1 MTSTLKL
8 GSKIPISEIEGD
20 ISEASGISGFL
31 DDDLTK
37 LSQTG
42 KEAVFNG
49 ITVDLSSSVSISNN
63 GAMPFDGW
71 ALLRASVWGGTVLNT
86 NNWIQGY
93 INNKLIVDAN
103 IGYIQNGEGL
113 SNSDSAFIPVKAG
126 DVFKSVIQSEGNN
139 AKACSCILY
148 PYKNQQEEATE

>member
-20 ISEASGISGFL
+20 ISEASGMTGFL

-37 LSQTG
+37 LTQAG

-49 ITVDLSSSVSISNN
+49 ITVDLSSGVNISNN

-71 ALLRASVWGGTVLNT
+71 ALLRASVCGSATINT

-93 INNKLIVDAN
+93 INNMLIVDAN
-103 IGYIQNGEGL
+103 IGYIPGGGGN
-113 SNSDSAFIPVKAG
+113 SNSDTAVIPVKAG
-126 DVFKSVIQSEGNN
+126 DVFKSVINSEGNN
-139 AKACSCILY
+139 VKNCSCRLY
-148 PYKNQQEEATE
+148 PYKNSQEAA

>member
-37 LSQTG
+37 LSKAG

-49 ITVDLSSSVSISNN
+49 ITVDLSSGVSIANN
-63 GAMPFDGW
+63 GSMPFDGW
-71 ALLRASVWGGTVLNT
+71 ALLRASVWGSATT
-86 NNWIQGY
+86 INNWIQGY
-93 INNKLIVDAN
+93 INNMLIVDAN
-103 IGYIQNGEGL
+103 IGYLPNGQAN
-113 SNSDSAFIPVKAG
+113 SNSDTAVIPVKAG
-126 DVFKSVIQSEGNN
+126 DVFKSVIKSEGNN
-139 AKACSCILY
+139 AKACSCTLY
-148 PYKNQQEEATE
+148 PYKNSQEAA

>member
-1 MTSTLKL
+1 MTSNLNL

-37 LSQTG
+37 LSKAG

-49 ITVDLSSSVSISNN
+49 ITVDLSSGVSISNN

-71 ALLRASVWGGTVLNT
+71 ARVTVNSWGEGGVLN
-86 NNWIQGY
+86 GADGR
-93 INNKLIVDAN
+93 INNVLVVAVVT
-103 IGYIQNGEGL
+103 GCNGSG
-113 SNSDSAFIPVKAG
+113 NNAAAWVPVKQG
-126 DVFKSVIQSEGNN
+126 DVFTATFQGSNRG
-139 AKACSCILY
+139 ASCTLY
-148 PYKNQQEEATE
+148 PYKNQQEEA